1 MYTKNNSDPKEVITT
16 LIGGNAKG
24 DLVPSLVLFPY
35 QRLPTHIV
43 KKMPA
48 TWAFG
53 RSPTGWM
60 TSEAF
65 YEYVTNCFYT
75 WLLSKEVKLP
85 IALFVDGHASHIS
98 YHLSEFCA
106 QKGIVLIALLP
117 NATHIHQPMDVS
129 VFHSMKTHWTKAVQS
144 WRLENEGCRLNRE
157 SFAPLLKKVCCA
169 YRLNSLITKNAIVFL
184 LVFIQ
189 KFV

>member
-1 MYTKNNSDPKEVITT
+1 MITT

-24 DLVPSLVLFPY
+24 VLAPSPVIFSY
-35 QRLPTHIV
+35 QRLPANIV
-43 KKMPA
+43 QKMPE

-65 YEYVTNCFYT
+65 YEYIVNCFYP
-75 WLLSKEVKLP
+75 WLLSTKIKLP
-85 IALFVDGHASHIS
+85 VVLFVDGHASHIS

-106 QKGIVLIALLP
+106 EKGVILIALFP

-129 VFHSMKTHWTKAVQS
+129 LFHSLKTHWSKGVQA
-144 WRLENEGCRLNRE
+144 WRLLNDGGKLNRE
-157 SFAPLLKKVCCA
+157 SFAPLLKEVCCC
-169 YRLNSLITKNAIVFL
+169 L
-184 LVFIQ
+184 
-189 KFV
+189 